1 MSEYKD
7 KSVIFGKLFASWLEQ
22 FAEAYNGILPP
33 TNVKVPADEY
43 IQYNLYA
50 DDFARPFIQ
59 PISIYKQKTTS
70 MLRPWM
76 LAEKIGNAISEG
88 GVYLRDDETNTVVKI
103 NKGSPFAQ
111 NKPDEDETVRAV
123 FVNLEITVY

>member
-1 MSEYKD
+1 MSAYKN
-7 KSVIFGKLFASWLEQ
+7 KAVIFGKLFAGWLEQ

-33 TNVKVPADEY
+33 TNVKEPADEY
-43 IQYNLYA
+43 IQYNLYT
-50 DDFARPFIQ
+50 DDFTKPFIQ
-59 PISIYKQKTTS
+59 PISIYKQRTTS
-70 MLRPWM
+70 MLRPWL
-76 LAEKIGNAISEG
+76 LADKIGDAIGEG
-88 GVYLRDDETNTVVKI
+88 GLYLKDPETNTVVKI